1 MIPACIHSHAKEA
14 EMSNMDQ
21 FWRALIT
28 GLSPE
33 DEKQPGLWWKVP
45 LFIAGVVFFFGMF

>member
-1 MIPACIHSHAKEA
+1 MT
-14 EMSNMDQ
+14 NMDQ

-45 LFIAGVVFFFGMF
+45 LFITGIVFFFGMF